1 MILQVGKLRT
11 KDSQTVSQGTRP
23 ELSPLSSSS
32 VHSLLPTKKMLSK
45 CMAPYFSLLKNKI
58 LGGRDKNIVV
68 IVQSLI
74 PVWLFITPWTSACQ
88 ASLSFTISW
97 SLLKLIFIES
107 GMPSSHLVLCHPLVL
122 LPSIFPSI
130 RVFSNELAL
139 RIRWPK
145 Y

>member
-68 IVQSLI
+68 IVQSFI

>member
-68 IVQSLI
+68 IVQSFI
-74 PVWLFITPWTSACQ
+74 PV
-88 ASLSFTISW
+88 
-97 SLLKLIFIES
+97 
-107 GMPSSHLVLCHPLVL
+107 
-122 LPSIFPSI
+122 
-130 RVFSNELAL
+130 
-139 RIRWPK
+139 
-145 Y
+145 